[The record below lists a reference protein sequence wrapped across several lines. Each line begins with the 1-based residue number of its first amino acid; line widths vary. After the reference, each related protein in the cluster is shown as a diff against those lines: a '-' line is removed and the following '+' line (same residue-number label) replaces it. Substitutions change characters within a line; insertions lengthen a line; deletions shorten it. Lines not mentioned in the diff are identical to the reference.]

1 MSLDAAPE
9 RPADGA
15 ATSNG
20 PIVSAADLTRV
31 FGEGEAAVRALDGV
45 SVGFPA
51 QRFTA
56 IMGPSGSGKSTLL
69 HLLAGLDR
77 PTSGTVTLDG
87 VEVTSLEDRQ
97 LTELRRDRIGFVFQN
112 FNLIPVLTADE
123 NIRLPILIAGRDP
136 DEEWVGRVVDI
147 VGLGDRLGH
156 RPSELSGGQ

>member
-9 RPADGA
+9 RPAEGA
-15 ATSNG
+15 PSNG
-20 PIVSAADLTRV
+20 TIVSASALTRV
-31 FGEGEAAVRALDGV
+31 FGEGEAAVRALDDV
-45 SVGFPA
+45 TVGFPA

-87 VEVTSLEDRQ
+87 VEVTALEDRE

-112 FNLIPVLTADE
+112 FNLIPVLTA
-123 NIRLPILIAGRDP
+123 RR
-136 DEEWVGRVVDI
+136 RTSSC
-147 VGLGDRLGH
+147 R
-156 RPSELSGGQ
+156 S